1 MTTTGTWGVNPLYV
15 PVKHDDVRS
24 AVELM
29 RLLGIRRLAFNGL
42 EIEIGDAPRQIVD
55 VGEPVAQQGVF
66 EDATG
71 SVCACGHSWI
81 TEHADA
87 GCLMG
92 CSHDLCSS
100 SGGAPN
106 VG

>member
-1 MTTTGTWGVNPLYV
+1 MVDQY
-15 PVKHDDVRS
+15 
-24 AVELM
+24 AVEMWVGFM
-29 RLLGIRRLAFNGL
+29 REHGIRRLAVNGI
-42 EIEIGDAPRQIVD
+42 EIELGSVPASYSKAV
-55 VGEPVAQQGVF
+55 EPMAQQGVF

-71 SVCACGHSWI
+71 SVCACGHSWV
-81 TEHADA
+81 TEHSDA

>member
-1 MTTTGTWGVNPLYV
+1 MTQAQVEAWVGFMREHGV
-15 PVKHDDVRS
+15 
-24 AVELM
+24 
-29 RLLGIRRLAFNGL
+29 RRLAITGL
-42 EIEIGDAPRQIVD
+42 MLELGGPSNSYSKVT
-55 VGEPVAQQGVF
+55 EPMAQQGVF

-71 SVCACGHSWI
+71 SVCACGHSWV
-81 TEHADA
+81 TEHSDA

-106 VG
+106 V

>member
-1 MTTTGTWGVNPLYV
+1 MVDQ
-15 PVKHDDVRS
+15 H
-24 AVELM
+24 AVEMWVGFM
-29 RLLGIRRLAFNGL
+29 REHGVRRLAVNGI
-42 EIEIGDAPRQIVD
+42 EIELGSAPASYSKTV
-55 VGEPVAQQGVF
+55 EPMAQQGVF

-71 SVCACGHSWI
+71 FVCACGHSWV
-81 TEHADA
+81 TEHSDA

>member
-1 MTTTGTWGVNPLYV
+1 MVDQHV
-15 PVKHDDVRS
+15 
-24 AVELM
+24 VEMWVGFM
-29 RLLGIRRLAFNGL
+29 REHGIRRLAVNG
-42 EIEIGDAPRQIVD
+42 IEVELGSAPASYSKTV
-55 VGEPVAQQGVF
+55 EPMAQQGVF

-71 SVCACGHSWI
+71 SVCACGHSWV
-81 TEHADA
+81 TEHSDA

>member
-1 MTTTGTWGVNPLYV
+1 MTQSQVEAWVGFMREHGV
-15 PVKHDDVRS
+15 
-24 AVELM
+24 
-29 RLLGIRRLAFNGL
+29 RRLAISGL
-42 EIEIGDAPRQIVD
+42 MLELGGPSSSYSDKQSSPM
-55 VGEPVAQQGVF
+55 EPQGVF

-71 SVCACGHSWI
+71 SICACGHSW
-81 TEHADA
+81 TTDHSDA

-100 SGGAPN
+100 SAGAPY